1 MDKLNLICVDDQ
13 REVLSAVLQD
23 LQSLSQWLN
32 IEDCESA
39 DEVLE
44 LMDELDAEGEM
55 IALIIS
61 DHVMPGKTGVELL
74 TEISK
79 DSRFIHTRKVLLT
92 GQATHTD
99 TINAINSAPSCVPSV
114 SFETTS
120 MSDGSTLLLTLFFAL
135 RFAAFAFTFSN
146 ATERLSSSVIFSRS
160 FRSATN

>member
-1 MDKLNLICVDDQ
+1 MEKLNVICVDDQ

-23 LQSLSQWLN
+23 LEPLHQWLN

-39 DEVLE
+39 GEVLE

-74 TEISK
+74 TEVSQ
-79 DSRFIHTRKVLLT
+79 DSRFVRTRKVLLT

-99 TINAINSAPSCVPSV
+99 TINAINSAGIDRYFEKPWQASQLIECVRNLVTQYIFDMGLDYTQYHEQLDQSV
-114 SFETTS
+114 VF
-120 MSDGSTLLLTLFFAL
+120 
-135 RFAAFAFTFSN
+135 
-146 ATERLSSSVIFSRS
+146 ERLR
-160 FRSATN
+160 

>member
-1 MDKLNLICVDDQ
+1 MEKLNVFCVDDQ

-23 LQSLSQWLN
+23 LEPLHQWLN

-39 DEVLE
+39 GEVLE

-74 TEISK
+74 TEVSQ
-79 DSRFIHTRKVLLT
+79 DSRFVRTRKVLLT

-99 TINAINSAPSCVPSV
+99 TINAINSAGIDRYFEKPWQASQLIECVRNLVTQYIFDMGLDYTQYHEHLDQSV
-114 SFETTS
+114 VF
-120 MSDGSTLLLTLFFAL
+120 
-135 RFAAFAFTFSN
+135 
-146 ATERLSSSVIFSRS
+146 ERLR
-160 FRSATN
+160 

>member
-1 MDKLNLICVDDQ
+1 MEKLNVICVDDQ

-23 LQSLSQWLN
+23 LEPLHQWLN

-39 DEVLE
+39 GEVLE

-74 TEISK
+74 TEVSQ
-79 DSRFIHTRKVLLT
+79 DSRFVRTRKVLLT

-99 TINAINSAPSCVPSV
+99 TINAINSAGIDRYFEKPWQASQLIECVRNLVTQYTFDMGLDYTQYHEHLDQSV
-114 SFETTS
+114 VF
-120 MSDGSTLLLTLFFAL
+120 
-135 RFAAFAFTFSN
+135 
-146 ATERLSSSVIFSRS
+146 ERLR
-160 FRSATN
+160 